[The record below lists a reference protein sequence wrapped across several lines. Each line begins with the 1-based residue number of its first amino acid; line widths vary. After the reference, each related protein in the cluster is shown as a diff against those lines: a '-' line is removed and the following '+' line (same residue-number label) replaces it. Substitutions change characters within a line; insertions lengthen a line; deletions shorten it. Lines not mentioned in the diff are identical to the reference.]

1 MFYHR
6 YTHTLA
12 ILFLLCISAVK
23 SYAGF
28 PDTIK
33 VDSKSCAIY
42 PTDSV
47 TDPNKFYR
55 ITITGTYKMWP
66 GQDGPNADAGY
77 IFYIPKSIYGGTLW
91 PNKELVSPKET
102 MQMPLSF
109 NNSRT
114 YRKNR
119 E

>member
-66 GQDGPNADAGY
+66 GQNGPNADAGY
-77 IFYIPKSIYGGTLW
+77 IFNIPNY
-91 PNKELVSPKET
+91 
-102 MQMPLSF
+102 
-109 NNSRT
+109 
-114 YRKNR
+114 
-119 E
+119 